1 MPFQKLQFRPGIIR
15 DVPSYTNTGGWYDGN
30 LVRFRNGFPQS
41 VGGWQNYSPNTQ
53 FVGTCRD
60 LIDWTTVGGTNYV
73 GIGTTVKYYLESGG
87 SLFDITPLRKTSLNL
102 SNPFAAT
109 NGSTTLT
116 VTDTGHGCIV
126 GDYVT
131 FSQAVSLGGNITATV
146 LNKEYTV
153 TTVVSANVYTVTMSV
168 SANASDVGG
177 GGTAVDAEYQIT
189 IGLDT
194 QVGGTGWGAG
204 TWGRGGWGSATTV
217 SVGNSLRL
225 WASDNY
231 GEDLFFN
238 IRDGGIYYWSPS
250 YGTTARGVT
259 LESLSSDPS
268 CPDIATLV
276 RTSDNDRH
284 LIVFGGNN
292 FYDSGGSIVN
302 EQDPLLVKWS
312 DQEDYTTW
320 TPNAT
325 NSAGDFRLGSG
336 TRIVHA
342 VETKREILI
351 WTDTSLYSMQYLGP
365 PYTFGISLLAA
376 NVTTLGFNSF
386 ANVEDSVFW
395 IGNGKFYVYD
405 GRTQELPCPL
415 QNYIFNNFNYAQS
428 DKVYAGVN
436 SQFNEVTW
444 FYPSASS
451 SENDVYVTYNYAE
464 KAWSYGTLSRTA
476 WLASSTNQYPLAAAT
491 DGYLYN
497 HEIGTDDGST
507 NPSSPINFYLQSAP
521 IEISN
526 GDQYAFIRRI
536 IPDVNF
542 PAATNSPQVTLT
554 LKMQAFPGSNYGN
567 TSNSSVYQTAT
578 IPVEQFT
585 EQAFVRLRGRQVSFK
600 IESNRVGTAWNLGTP
615 RIEIQPDGKR

>member
-1 MPFQKLQFRPGIIR
+1 
-15 DVPSYTNTGGWYDGN
+15 
-30 LVRFRNGFPQS
+30 VRFRNGFPQS
-41 VGGWQNYSPNTQ
+41 VGGWQNYSPNAQ
-53 FVGTCRD
+53 FAGTCRD

-73 GIGTTVKYYLESGG
+73 GVGTTVKYYLESGG
-87 SLFDITPLRKTSLNL
+87 SLFDITPLRETALNL

-109 NGSTTLT
+109 NGSSTLT
-116 VTDTGHGCIV
+116 VTDAGHGCIV

-131 FSQAVSLGGNITATV
+131 FSQAVSLGGNVTADV

-153 TTVVSANVYTVTMSV
+153 TSVVSSSVYTVTMSV
-168 SANASDVGG
+168 TANASDTGG

-250 YGTTARGVT
+250 FGTSRGVT
-259 LESLSSDPS
+259 LESLSTDPS

-312 DQEDYTTW
+312 DQEDYTVW

-342 VETKREILI
+342 VETNREIVI
-351 WTDTSLYSMQYLGP
+351 WTDSAMYSMQYLGP

-376 NVTTLGFNSF
+376 NITTLGFNSF
-386 ANVEDSVFW
+386 ANVEDIVYW
-395 IGNGKFYVYD
+395 MGNGKFYVYD
-405 GRTQELPCPL
+405 GRTQELPCPI
-415 QNYIFNNFNYAQS
+415 QNYVFNNFNYAQS
-428 DKVYAGVN
+428 DKTYAGIN
-436 SQFNEVTW
+436 SKFNEVTW
-444 FYPSASS
+444 FYPSASA
-451 SENDVYVTYNYAE
+451 SENDSYVTFNFAE
-464 KAWSYGTLSRTA
+464 KAWTFGTLSRTA
-476 WLASSTNQYPLAAAT
+476 WLDSSTNQYPIAAAT
-491 DGYLYN
+491 DHYLYN

-521 IEISN
+521 IEIAN
-526 GDQYAFIRRI
+526 GDQLAFIRRI

-554 LKMQAFPGSNYGN
+554 LKMQAFPGSTYGN

>member
-15 DVPSYTNTGGWYDGN
+15 DVPAYTNSGGWYDGN
-30 LVRFRNGFPQS
+30 LVRFKNGFPQS
-41 VGGWQNYSPNTQ
+41 VGGWQQYSPLAQ

-60 LIDWTTVGGTNYV
+60 LIDWTTVGGINYV

-87 SLFDITPLRKTSLNL
+87 ALSDITPLRKTSLNL

-116 VTDTGHGCIV
+116 VTDAGHGCVV

-131 FSQAVSLGGNITATV
+131 FAQAVSLGGNITATV

-153 TTVVSANVYTVTMSV
+153 TTVVSASVYTVTMSV
-168 SANASDVGG
+168 AANASDTGG
-177 GGTAVDAEYQIT
+177 GGTSVDAEYQIT

-225 WASDNY
+225 WGSDNY

-238 IRDGGIYYWSPS
+238 VRDGGIYYWSPS
-250 YGTTARGVT
+250 YGAGSRGVT
-259 LESLSSDPS
+259 LESLSTDPS

-284 LIVFGGNN
+284 LIAFGSNN

-312 DQEDYTTW
+312 NQEDYTVW

-325 NSAGDFRLGSG
+325 NSAGEFRLSSG
-336 TRIVHA
+336 TKIVHA
-342 VETKREILI
+342 VETNREIVI
-351 WTDTSLYSMQYLGP
+351 WTDSAMYSMQYIGP

-376 NVTTLGFNSF
+376 NITTLGFNSF
-386 ANVEDSVFW
+386 ANVEDVVFW
-395 IGNGKFYVYD
+395 MGNGKFYVYD
-405 GRTQELPCPL
+405 GRTQELPCAVI
-415 QNYIFNNFNYAQS
+415 NYVFNNFNYTQS
-428 DKVYAGVN
+428 DKLYAGIN
-436 SQFNEVTW
+436 SKFNEVTW

-451 SENDVYVTYNYAE
+451 SENDSYVTYNYVE
-464 KAWSYGTLSRTA
+464 KAWSFGTLSRTA
-476 WLASSTNQYPLAAAT
+476 WLDASTNQYPIGAAT

-507 NPSSPINFYLQSAP
+507 NPSSPINYYIQSAP
-521 IEISN
+521 IEIAN
-526 GDQYAFIRRI
+526 GDQFAFIRRI

-542 PAATNSPQVTLT
+542 PAATNNPQVTLT

-567 TSNSSVYQTAT
+567 TSNSSVSQVAT

-585 EQAFVRLRGRQVSFK
+585 EQAFVRLRGRQMSFK
-600 IESNRVGTAWNLGTP
+600 IESDRVGTAWNLGTP
-615 RIEIQPDGKR
+615 RVELQTDGKR